1 MGPSECPVQ
10 KGKGS
15 SRWEHRRA
23 NISRR
28 HGFTLVELLVV
39 IVIIGILA
47 AIITPVAFNALG
59 NARNAAISLELS
71 KLSVALEAYKNE
83 YGSYPPDMTNRLH
96 ATRHLSRLFPRLHP
110 HERDEFLELTLDP
123 AEALVFWLRG
133 FYPDPAHPLTGDSN
147 HDEQPDM
154 ERGTAFYEFPLAQ
167 LTDIDGDNL
176 PEYSPPYCKGTPVV
190 YFDSRGNYQLPS
202 QDENDPPVLKEYL
215 PHPDAK
221 IIGTASPYA
230 IPIVPPPSIN
240 EIQFCESDSFQLISS
255 GQDRHYSA
263 WSNSQYKTYPE
274 WNGQSV
280 VYQSYTYE
288 NNNYDD
294 DNITNFS
301 NGKTLGSAE

>member
-1 MGPSECPVQ
+1 MGPSECSVQ

-15 SRWEHRRA
+15 SRWEYQRA
-23 NISRR
+23 NIARR

-71 KLSVALEAYKNE
+71 KLSAALEAYKNE
-83 YGSYPPDMTNRLH
+83 YGSYPPDMTNELQTR
-96 ATRHLSRLFPRLHP
+96 RHLSRLFPRQDLH
-110 HERDEFLELTLDP
+110 EKNDLVALKLDP

-133 FYPDPAHPLTGDSN
+133 FYPDPEHPLFGDSN

-176 PEYSPPYCKGTPVV
+176 PEYSPPYCKRTPVV
-190 YFDSRGNYQLPS
+190 YFVHGPDHYHVGTNLKKYVLE
-202 QDENDPPVLKEYL
+202 QD
-215 PHPDAK
+215 
-221 IIGTASPYA
+221 
-230 IPIVPPPSIN
+230 IN
-240 EIQFCESDSFQLISS
+240 EAKPYIRNVDDARHPYGPHNSFQLICA
-255 GQDRHYSA
+255 GQDGRFGS
-263 WSNSQYKTYPE
+263 WRDIPNKIYPT
-274 WNGQSV
+274 GQG
-280 VYQSYTYE
+280 YDPKGA
-288 NNNYDD
+288 DD

-301 NGKTLGSAE
+301 NGKTLESAKLD

>member
-1 MGPSECPVQ
+1 MGSSECSVQ

-15 SRWEHRRA
+15 SRWEQRRV

-83 YGSYPPDMTNRLH
+83 YGSYPPDMTNPQH
-96 ATRHLSRLFPRLHP
+96 AIRHLSRLFPRQEA
-110 HERDEFLELTLDP
+110 HEREEFLELTLDP

-133 FYPDPAHPLTGDSN
+133 FYPDPAHPLSGDSN

-154 ERGTAFYEFPLAQ
+154 ERGTALFEFPLAQ

-176 PEYSPPYCKGTPVV
+176 PEYSPTKHCKGTPVV
-190 YFDSRGNYQLPS
+190 YFDSRGNYQLG
-202 QDENDPPVLKEYL
+202 NVLKEYTAAAGVGNRGI
-215 PHPDAK
+215 AK
-221 IIGTASPYA
+221 PYSLDPEVSPKR
-230 IPIVPPPSIN
+230 
-240 EIQFCESDSFQLISS
+240 FCKPDSFQLVSS
-255 GQDRHYSA
+255 GQDGRYGDWPSA
-263 WSNSQYKTYPE
+263 YKTYPE
-274 WNGQSV
+274 NTA
-280 VYQSYTYE
+280 YPYTDQ
-288 NNNYDD
+288 DD
-294 DNITNFS
+294 DNITSFS
-301 NGKTLGSAE
+301 EGKTLGSAE